1 MPKKRTSMTN
11 IKEVLRLKYECNLST
26 RQVASCTK
34 VSRSTISEILS
45 RFELSEMSWPLPKN
59 CSDTELSKALYRDKS
74 PRNSKV
80 MPDFS
85 QCFVELK
92 RKGMTK
98 HLLWEEYVVEH
109 QERAYRYSQ
118 FCEHYTRWLS
128 SQKRSMRQS
137 HLAGDKLFIDYCGPT
152 IPVVNPET
160 GEVRN
165 AQIFVATLGA
175 SNYTYVE
182 ACESQKLEHW
192 LEAHANAFE
201 HFGGVPALLVPDNLK
216 AAVTKTD
223 RYEPKLNDSYRKLAH
238 HYRTAVMPARPYK
251 PKDKAKAE
259 NAVLIV
265 ERWVMMR
272 LRHRTF
278 HTFNELNLSIR
289 ELMDS
294 LNQRQMKQLG
304 ASRKE
309 LFDSVDKPALKPL
322 PVQRY
327 LYTELKRAKVG
338 PDYHIE
344 YRKHYYS
351 VPHQLVGQ
359 HVELEAT
366 SRLIQIYHQGNLVS
380 QHPASKKEHGLSTY
394 PEHMPGNHQY
404 QKWSPERLLSW
415 GGKIGAATQ
424 EVVNRL
430 MMSKAHPAQANR
442 SCLGVLNL
450 SKKYGNTRLEQAC
463 KDALMVNKPYLRF
476 IKNLLENHREGLLS
490 SSPESTPDIQHSN
503 VRGPNSYH

>member
-11 IKEVLRLKYECNLST
+11 IKEVLRLKYECNLSI
-26 RQVASCTK
+26 RKIASCSK
-34 VSRSTISEILS
+34 VSRSTISEILA
-45 RFELSEMSWPLPKN
+45 RFEQSTMSWPLPEN
-59 CSDTELSKALYRDKS
+59 YSDTELSQALYRDKTTS
-74 PRNSKV
+74 DTKV
-80 MPDFS
+80 MPDFG

-92 RKGMTK
+92 RKGMSK
-98 HLLWEEYVVEH
+98 HLLWEEYLAEY

-128 SQKRSMRQS
+128 TQKRSMRQS

-182 ACESQKLEHW
+182 ASESQRLEHW

-223 RYEPKLNDSYRKLAH
+223 RYEPKINDSYRKLAN

-265 ERWVMMR
+265 ERWIMMR

-278 HTFNELNLSIR
+278 HTFKELNLSIR

-309 LFDSVDKPALKPL
+309 LFDTLDKPALKPL
-322 PVQRY
+322 PAQRY
-327 LYTELKRAKVG
+327 LYTEIKRAKVG

-344 YRKHYYS
+344 YKKHYYS

-366 SRLIQIYHQGNLVS
+366 SRLVKIYHQGNLVS
-380 QHPASKKEHGLSTY
+380 QHPASTKEHGLSTY
-394 PEHMPGNHQY
+394 PEHMPSNHQY
-404 QKWSPERLLSW
+404 QKWSPERLLRW
-415 GGKIGAATQ
+415 GSQVGAATQ

-430 MMSKAHPAQANR
+430 LMSKAHPAQANR
-442 SCLGVLNL
+442 SCLGLLNL
-450 SKKYGNTRLEQAC
+450 TKKYGDTRLEQAC
-463 KDALMVNKPYLRF
+463 KDALMVNKSYLRF
-476 IKNLLENHREGLLS
+476 IRNLLENHREGLLS
-490 SSPESTPDIQHSN
+490 TSSESTPDIQHSN
-503 VRGPNSYH
+503 VRGPNCYH